1 MAELLRCPYCGGFSA
16 PKYVGDNKEYVVYVC
31 ANCGRTPVHTG
42 AARPT
47 MIGAISVWN
56 KAVKKYLKSEG
67 K

>member
-1 MAELLRCPYCGGFSA
+1 M
-16 PKYVGDNKEYVVYVC
+16 PKYVGANKEYVVYVC

-47 MIGAISVWN
+47 MIGAASVWN
-56 KAVKKYLKSEG
+56 KAVKKYLRGEG